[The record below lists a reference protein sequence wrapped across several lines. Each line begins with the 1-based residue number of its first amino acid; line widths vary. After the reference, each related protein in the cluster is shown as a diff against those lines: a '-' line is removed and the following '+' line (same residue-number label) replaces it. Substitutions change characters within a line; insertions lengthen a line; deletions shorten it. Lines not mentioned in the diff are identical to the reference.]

1 MEGIRTAAPGRE
13 IITMVIFKQ
22 GNKILTKIQKYKN
35 RYYIFI
41 PTRNGNGI
49 GAEYDLEINAIMK
62 THDYIKGILS
72 IRSNKKYTMT
82 YIYDNGHKEKYIYYA
97 D

>member
-1 MEGIRTAAPGRE
+1 
-13 IITMVIFKQ
+13 MVIIKQ

-35 RYYIFI
+35 RYYVFI

-49 GAEYDLEINAIMK
+49 GADYDLEINAILK
-62 THDYIKGILS
+62 THDYIKGLLS

-97 D
+97 E

>member
-1 MEGIRTAAPGRE
+1 
-13 IITMVIFKQ
+13 MVIFKQ
-22 GNKILTKIQKYKN
+22 GNKILAKVQKQN
-35 RYYIFI
+35 DYYISSCAGLAF
-41 PTRNGNGI
+41 NY
-49 GAEYDLEINAIMK
+49 ELEVNAILK
-62 THDYIKGILS
+62 THDYIKGLLS